1 MFSLYKGEAMRIE
14 FQKISKE
21 YKNGV
26 WGIRDVDLT
35 IEEGVFGLL
44 GPNGAGKTTLMRI
57 MATLLKP
64 TSGTCLVNGKDIL
77 KNGREIRQ
85 ILGYLPQ
92 ELSLYQNLTAFEFVD
107 YMARLKGFKNKRVID
122 SVLDEVGLLNVRNR
136 KISSFSGGMKR
147 RVGIAQAIVGNP
159 QILIVDEP
167 TSGLDPEERVR
178 FRNLISRFAKD
189 RTVILSTHIIEDI
202 YQTCE
207 NIGILKSGRVL
218 YQGNKSELIKQVSG
232 KVKVIY
238 VNGEEELDEI
248 REKAKIISVSYER
261 AGIKARIIDE
271 QNKYDEK
278 TEKESLEDAYVYCVG
293 VTK

>member
-1 MFSLYKGEAMRIE
+1 MKIE

-21 YKNGV
+21 YKNGA
-26 WGIRDVDLT
+26 WGIREVDLT

-57 MATLLKP
+57 LATLLKP
-64 TSGTCLVNGKDIL
+64 TSGTCLVNGKNLL
-77 KNGREIRQ
+77 KNSDQIRQ

-92 ELSLYQNLTAFEFVD
+92 ELSLYHNLTAFEFVD
-107 YMARLKGFKNKRVID
+107 YMARLKGFKNKRAID
-122 SVLDEVGLLNVRNR
+122 AVLDEVGLLNVRNR

-167 TSGLDPEERVR
+167 TSGLDPEERVK

-207 NIGILKSGRVL
+207 NIGILKSGTVL
-218 YQGNKSELIKQVSG
+218 YQGNKSELMKQVTE
-232 KVKVIY
+232 KVKIIQ
-238 VNGEEELDEI
+238 VNGEQELDEI
-248 REKAKIISVSYER
+248 RKNTKIISVSYES

-271 QNKYDEK
+271 KNKYGKEA
-278 TEKESLEDAYVYCVG
+278 EKESLEDAYVYCVG

>member
-1 MFSLYKGEAMRIE
+1 MKLE

-26 WGIRDVDLT
+26 WGIREVDLT
-35 IEEGVFGLL
+35 IEKGVFGLL

-57 MATLLKP
+57 LATLLKP
-64 TSGTCLVNGKDIL
+64 TSGTCLVNGKNLL
-77 KNGREIRQ
+77 KNSDQIRQ

-107 YMARLKGFKNKRVID
+107 YMARLKGFKNKRAID
-122 SVLDEVGLLNVRNR
+122 TVLDEVGLLNVRNR

-147 RVGIAQAIVGNP
+147 RIGIAQAIVGNP

-167 TSGLDPEERVR
+167 TSGLDPEERVK

-207 NIGILKSGRVL
+207 NIGILKSGTVL
-218 YQGNKSELIKQVSG
+218 YQGNKSELMKQVSG
-232 KVKVIY
+232 KIKVIQ
-238 VNGEEELDEI
+238 VNGEQELDEI
-248 REKAKIISVSYER
+248 RKNTKIISVSYENV
-261 AGIKARIIDE
+261 GIKARIIDE
-271 QNKYDEK
+271 KNKYGKEA
-278 TEKESLEDAYVYCVG
+278 EKESLEDAYVYCVG